1 MEIFAFCVI
10 IHEPIKIQT
19 CSAPQN
25 DRLNFVFMK
34 DIYVDSEKVARNS
47 SKTAIQLSQILGTTL
62 YIMYSTLL
70 NNCTSRAIFF
80 NFFCL
85 GMHFFHSYLQE
96 SSRYCSD
103 IPRNFQ
109 VGTLIR
115 IGTLMPKC
123 RVGTSLVVQS
133 REVCQEFKKNHGG
146 IANLNG

>member
-62 YIMYSTLL
+62 QLGFAICEEIIAYSSKTRL
-70 NNCTSRAIFF
+70 
-80 NFFCL
+80 
-85 GMHFFHSYLQE
+85 YL
-96 SSRYCSD
+96 
-103 IPRNFQ
+103 
-109 VGTLIR
+109 
-115 IGTLMPKC
+115 
-123 RVGTSLVVQS
+123 
-133 REVCQEFKKNHGG
+133 EVCQLVCPPSVLGCLLGAKIYGDINCPPQLVPLSAGLIQRSAGLSAHLLCWAVQLAHCGKRVTFFTSN
-146 IANLNG
+146 

>member
-1 MEIFAFCVI
+1 MPIRVKKATNVDLIFNLYVAF
-10 IHEPIKIQT
+10 
-19 CSAPQN
+19 
-25 DRLNFVFMK
+25 NFLV
-34 DIYVDSEKVARNS
+34 N
-47 SKTAIQLSQILGTTL
+47 

-80 NFFCL
+80 NIFCL

-123 RVGTSLVVQS
+123 RVGTSLVV
-133 REVCQEFKKNHGG
+133 
-146 IANLNG
+146 